1 MIKNCIFILLFYT
14 PCIGGIHMTNNILN
28 LQAISKKVRGKYL
41 VHDVSIQVEKGS
53 ICGLLGPN
61 GAGKTTII
69 RMLTGL
75 IRPTSRDIF
84 INEKSIV
91 KNRASALQ
99 NVGAIV
105 ESPIFFP
112 YMTGRENLKN
122 LVRLHDNISKTAED
136 AKVVE
141 VLKIVGLEDRA
152 DEKINTYSLG
162 MKQRLGIAQALLGDP
177 ALLIL
182 DEPANG
188 LDPMEMKELREL
200 ILMLKNQYG
209 KTILLSSHLLDEIQ
223 KICNQI
229 IMIRDGNLVWSGE
242 LELNG
247 EQNLEEVFI
256 ELMSK

>member
-1 MIKNCIFILLFYT
+1 MKNMLD
-14 PCIGGIHMTNNILN
+14 
-28 LQAISKKVRGKYL
+28 LQAVSKKVRGKYL
-41 VHDVSIQVEKGS
+41 VHDASIQIEKGA

-75 IRPTSRDIF
+75 IRPTSGDIF
-84 INEKSIV
+84 INGQSV
-91 KNRASALQ
+91 VANRASALM

-122 LVRLHDNISKTAED
+122 LVRLHDTIPKLAED

-141 VLKIVGLEDRA
+141 VLQIVGLGDRA
-152 DEKINTYSLG
+152 DEKVKTYSLG

-188 LDPMEMKELREL
+188 LDPMGMRELREL
-200 ILMLKNQYG
+200 ILTLKNKYD
-209 KTILLSSHLLDEIQ
+209 KTILLSSHLLDEMQ
-223 KICNQI
+223 KMCNQI
-229 IMIRDGNLVWSGE
+229 IVIREGELIWSGE
-242 LELNG
+242 LELDNQ
-247 EQNLEEVFI
+247 QNLEEVFI

>member
-1 MIKNCIFILLFYT
+1 MK
-14 PCIGGIHMTNNILN
+14 NILD
-28 LQAISKKVRGKYL
+28 LQAVSKKVRGKYL
-41 VHDVSIQVEKGS
+41 VDDVSMQIEKGT

-61 GAGKTTII
+61 GAGKTTMI

-75 IRPTSRDIF
+75 IRPTSGDIF
-84 INEKSIV
+84 INGQSV
-91 KNRASALQ
+91 VANRASALM

-122 LVRLHDNISKTAED
+122 LVRLHDTIPKLTED

-141 VLKIVGLEDRA
+141 VLQIVGLGDRA
-152 DEKINTYSLG
+152 DEKVKTYSLG

-188 LDPMEMKELREL
+188 LDPMGMRELREL
-200 ILMLKNQYG
+200 ILTLKNKYD
-209 KTILLSSHLLDEIQ
+209 KTILLSSHLLDEMQ
-223 KICNQI
+223 KMCNQI
-229 IMIRDGNLVWSGE
+229 IVIREGELIWSGE
-242 LELNG
+242 LELDNQ
-247 EQNLEEVFI
+247 QNLEEIFI

>member
-1 MIKNCIFILLFYT
+1 MK
-14 PCIGGIHMTNNILN
+14 NILD
-28 LQAISKKVRGKYL
+28 LQAVSKKVRGKYL
-41 VHDVSIQVEKGS
+41 VHNVSIQIEKGT

-75 IRPTSRDIF
+75 IRPTSGDIF
-84 INEKSIV
+84 INEQSVV
-91 KNRASALQ
+91 KNRASALK

-122 LVRLHDNISKTAED
+122 LVRLHDTIPKLAED

-141 VLKIVGLEDRA
+141 VLQIVGLEDRA
-152 DEKINTYSLG
+152 DEKVRTYSLG

-188 LDPMEMKELREL
+188 LDPMGMRELREL
-200 ILMLKNQYG
+200 ILILKNKYG

-223 KICNQI
+223 KMCNQI
-229 IMIRDGNLVWSGE
+229 VIIREGKLVWSGE
-242 LELNG
+242 LDNQ
-247 EQNLEEVFI
+247 QNLEEVFI

>member
-1 MIKNCIFILLFYT
+1 MK
-14 PCIGGIHMTNNILN
+14 NILD
-28 LQAISKKVRGKYL
+28 LQAVSKKVRGKYL
-41 VHDVSIQVEKGS
+41 VHDVSIQIEKGT

-75 IRPTSRDIF
+75 IRPTSGDIF
-84 INEKSIV
+84 INEQSVV
-91 KNRASALQ
+91 KNRASALK

-122 LVRLHDNISKTAED
+122 LVRLHDTIPKLAED

-141 VLKIVGLEDRA
+141 VLQIVGLEDRA
-152 DEKINTYSLG
+152 DEKVRTYSLG

-188 LDPMEMKELREL
+188 LDPMGMRELREL
-200 ILMLKNQYG
+200 ILMLKNKYD

-223 KICNQI
+223 KMCNQI
-229 IMIRDGNLVWSGE
+229 VIIREGELVWSGE
-242 LELNG
+242 LELDNQ
-247 EQNLEEVFI
+247 QNLEEVFI
-256 ELMSK
+256 ELMTK

>member
-1 MIKNCIFILLFYT
+1 MK
-14 PCIGGIHMTNNILN
+14 NILD
-28 LQAISKKVRGKYL
+28 LQAVSKKVRGKYL
-41 VHDVSIQVEKGS
+41 VHNVSIQIEKGT

-75 IRPTSRDIF
+75 IRPTSGDIF
-84 INEKSIV
+84 INEQSVV
-91 KNRASALQ
+91 KNRASALK

-122 LVRLHDNISKTAED
+122 LVRLHDTIPKLAED

-141 VLKIVGLEDRA
+141 VLQIVGLEDRA
-152 DEKINTYSLG
+152 DEKVRTYSLG

-188 LDPMEMKELREL
+188 LDPMGMRELREL
-200 ILMLKNQYG
+200 ILMLKNKYD

-223 KICNQI
+223 KMCNQI
-229 IMIRDGNLVWSGE
+229 VIIREGELVWSGE
-242 LELNG
+242 LELDNQ
-247 EQNLEEVFI
+247 QNLEEVFI
-256 ELMSK
+256 ELMTK

>member
-1 MIKNCIFILLFYT
+1 MK
-14 PCIGGIHMTNNILN
+14 NILD
-28 LQAISKKVRGKYL
+28 LQAVSKKVRGKYL
-41 VHDVSIQVEKGS
+41 VHDVSIQIEKGT

-75 IRPTSRDIF
+75 IRPTSGDIF
-84 INEKSIV
+84 INEQSVV
-91 KNRASALQ
+91 KNRASALK

-122 LVRLHDNISKTAED
+122 LVRLHDTIPKLAED

-141 VLKIVGLEDRA
+141 VLQIVGLEDRA
-152 DEKINTYSLG
+152 DEKVRTYSLG

-177 ALLIL
+177 VLLIL

-188 LDPMEMKELREL
+188 LDPMGMRELREL
-200 ILMLKNQYG
+200 ILILKNKYG

-223 KICNQI
+223 KMCNQI
-229 IMIRDGNLVWSGE
+229 VIIREGKLVWSGE
-242 LELNG
+242 LDNQ
-247 EQNLEEVFI
+247 QNLEEVFI

>member
-1 MIKNCIFILLFYT
+1 MK
-14 PCIGGIHMTNNILN
+14 NILE
-28 LQAISKKVRGKYL
+28 LQTVSKKVRGKYL
-41 VHDVSIQVEKGS
+41 VRNVSIEIEKGV

-75 IRPTSRDIF
+75 IRPTSGDIY
-84 INEKSIV
+84 INEQSVV
-91 KNRASALQ
+91 KNRASALR

-122 LVRLHDNISKTAED
+122 LVRLHDTIPKRAED

-141 VLKIVGLEDRA
+141 VLQIAGLEDRA
-152 DEKINTYSLG
+152 DEKVRTYSLG

-188 LDPMEMKELREL
+188 LDPMGMRELREL
-200 ILMLKNQYG
+200 ILTLKNKYN

-223 KICNQI
+223 KICSQI
-229 IMIRDGNLVWSGE
+229 VIIRDGELVWSGE
-242 LELNG
+242 LDNQ
-247 EQNLEEVFI
+247 QNLEEVFI

>member
-1 MIKNCIFILLFYT
+1 MKNMLD
-14 PCIGGIHMTNNILN
+14 
-28 LQAISKKVRGKYL
+28 LQAVSKKVRGKYL
-41 VHDVSIQVEKGS
+41 VHDVSIQIEKGT

-75 IRPTSRDIF
+75 IRPTSGDII
-84 INEKSIV
+84 INEQSVV

-122 LVRLHDNISKTAED
+122 LVRLHDTIPKLVED

-141 VLKIVGLEDRA
+141 VLQIVGLEGRA
-152 DEKINTYSLG
+152 DDKVRTYSLG

-188 LDPMEMKELREL
+188 LDPMGMRELREL
-200 ILMLKNQYG
+200 ILMLKNKYD
-209 KTILLSSHLLDEIQ
+209 KTILLSSHLLDEMQ
-223 KICNQI
+223 KMCNQVVI
-229 IMIRDGNLVWSGE
+229 IREGELVWSGE
-242 LELNG
+242 LELDNQ
-247 EQNLEEVFI
+247 QNLEEVFI
-256 ELMSK
+256 ELMST